1 MGVQAIDKNTG
12 NVMYQ
17 GIANTEDVKAMYGD
31 TCEYNKTSKSLLINS
46 NGIRWS
52 K

>member
-17 GIANTEDVKAMYGD
+17 GTANTEEVKAMYGD
-31 TCEYNKTSKSLLINS
+31 TCEYSKVSKALLLNS
-46 NGIRWS
+46 NGIMWS